1 MSYLALSILSE
12 IVVSV
17 LCDNTMNISRC
28 AFCDNC
34 VGDWVE
40 GDDPMTEHTHLF
52 PLCPFV
58 LGYEV
63 GNIPLNS
70 DEHNHGEGIQSQDE
84 TGVRWS
90 EQHREPNSAAENVS
104 FTTQIMIDKNV
115 Y

>member
-1 MSYLALSILSE
+1 
-12 IVVSV
+12 
-17 LCDNTMNISRC
+17 MNISRC

-40 GDDPMTEHTHLF
+40 GDDPMTEHSHLF

-63 GNIPLNS
+63 GNIPLGP
-70 DEHNHGEGIQSQDE
+70 DEHVAGDIAEVLGQDE

-104 FTTQIMIDKNV
+104 VSTNTVDKDCD
-115 Y
+115 YC

>member
-1 MSYLALSILSE
+1 
-12 IVVSV
+12 
-17 LCDNTMNISRC
+17 MNISRC

-40 GDDPMTEHTHLF
+40 GDDPMTEHSHLF

-63 GNIPLNS
+63 GNTPLGP
-70 DEHNHGEGIQSQDE
+70 DEHVAGDIAEVLGQDE

-104 FTTQIMIDKNV
+104 VSTNTVD
-115 Y
+115 

>member
-1 MSYLALSILSE
+1 M
-12 IVVSV
+12 SV

-40 GDDPMTEHTHLF
+40 GDDPMTEHSHLF

-63 GNIPLNS
+63 GNTPLGP
-70 DEHNHGEGIQSQDE
+70 DEHVAGDIAEVLGQDE

-104 FTTQIMIDKNV
+104 VSTNTVDKD
-115 Y
+115 YDYC

>member
-12 IVVSV
+12 IVV

-63 GNIPLNS
+63 GNIPLGAEPAS
-70 DEHNHGEGIQSQDE
+70 AAASSAGRDE
-84 TGVRWS
+84 TGIRWNTPHS
-90 EQHREPNSAAENVS
+90 EPNSVAEKVRG
-104 FTTQIMIDKNV
+104 FRL
-115 Y
+115 

>member
-1 MSYLALSILSE
+1 
-12 IVVSV
+12 
-17 LCDNTMNISRC
+17 MNNNNFRC

-40 GDDPMTEHTHLF
+40 GDDPMTEHAHLF

-58 LGYEV
+58 LDYEV
-63 GNIPLNS
+63 GNIPLGDDVMS
-70 DEHNHGEGIQSQDE
+70 IPLPGVVSQGQDE

-90 EQHREPNSAAENVS
+90 EQHREPNSVAENVS
-104 FTTQIMIDKNV
+104 FIINMIRTVHSLID

>member
-1 MSYLALSILSE
+1 
-12 IVVSV
+12 
-17 LCDNTMNISRC
+17 
-28 AFCDNC
+28 
-34 VGDWVE
+34 
-40 GDDPMTEHTHLF
+40 MTEHTHLF

-70 DEHNHGEGIQSQDE
+70 DERNPGDGVQSQDE
-84 TGVRWS
+84 TGMRWS

-104 FTTQIMIDKNV
+104 CTTQSMIDIKV

>member
-1 MSYLALSILSE
+1 M
-12 IVVSV
+12 
-17 LCDNTMNISRC
+17 
-28 AFCDNC
+28 
-34 VGDWVE
+34 E

-70 DEHNHGEGIQSQDE
+70 GEHNPGERVQSQDE
-84 TGVRWS
+84 TGMRWS

-104 FTTQIMIDKNV
+104 CTTQSMIDKNV

>member
-1 MSYLALSILSE
+1 
-12 IVVSV
+12 
-17 LCDNTMNISRC
+17 MNIFRC

-40 GDDPMTEHTHLF
+40 GDDPMTEHSHLF

-63 GNIPLNS
+63 GNIALSS
-70 DEHNHGEGIQSQDE
+70 DEQFPGDVAQVLGQDE

-104 FTTQIMIDKNV
+104 IRSNIIDKDID
-115 Y
+115 

>member
-1 MSYLALSILSE
+1 MSL
-12 IVVSV
+12 

-70 DEHNHGEGIQSQDE
+70 DEHNHSEGIQSQDE
-84 TGVRWS
+84 TGIRWS

-104 FTTQIMIDKNV
+104 FTTQIMIDKND

>member
-1 MSYLALSILSE
+1 
-12 IVVSV
+12 
-17 LCDNTMNISRC
+17 MNIFRC

-40 GDDPMTEHTHLF
+40 GDDPMTEHSHLF

-63 GNIPLNS
+63 GNIPLSS
-70 DEHNHGEGIQSQDE
+70 DEQFPGDVAQVLGQDE

-104 FTTQIMIDKNV
+104 IRSSIIDKDIDNSHFRLYLV
-115 Y
+115 KSWE

>member
-1 MSYLALSILSE
+1 
-12 IVVSV
+12 
-17 LCDNTMNISRC
+17 MNISRC

-40 GDDPMTEHTHLF
+40 GDDPMTEHSHLF

-63 GNIPLNS
+63 GNIPLDP
-70 DEHNHGEGIQSQDE
+70 DEHVPGDVSQGPGLDEAGI
-84 TGVRWS
+84 RWS

-104 FTTQIMIDKNV
+104 DTNIKKSS
-115 Y
+115 